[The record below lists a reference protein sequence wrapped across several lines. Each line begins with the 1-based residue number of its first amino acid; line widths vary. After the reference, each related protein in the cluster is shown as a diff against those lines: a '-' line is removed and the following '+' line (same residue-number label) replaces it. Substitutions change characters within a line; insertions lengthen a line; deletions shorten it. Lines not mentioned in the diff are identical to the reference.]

1 LKPLSLTDP
10 HIVCPKLIC
19 SKGLLKNGEIQTV
32 KYWKF
37 YYEST
42 GQKYSTFGIDI
53 AISVA

>member
-1 LKPLSLTDP
+1 MEKFKQLN
-10 HIVCPKLIC
+10 I
-19 SKGLLKNGEIQTV
+19 G
-32 KYWKF
+32 KF